1 MKAGQRPKSVILKKL
16 EGNPGKQKLPKNEP
30 IPPAE
35 MPNCPSTLDA
45 YGLEKWNEVAP
56 GLVAMGTLA
65 KVDGD
70 ILTAYCSSWSRYR
83 AAEEA
88 LADLR
93 KSNPLNALIL
103 KTVSGNYIQQP
114 LIGISNTAARD
125 FVRYGDILGIGET
138 SRARLGIS
146 RDKGNDSKFK
156 GLVGIAGGKK

>member
-1 MKAGQRPKSVILKKL
+1 MRPKSVILKMK
-16 EGNPGKQKLPKNEP
+16 EGNPGKRKLPKNEP

-35 MPNCPSTLDA
+35 LPDPPSTLDA
-45 YGLEKWNEVAP
+45 YALEKWNDVAP
-56 GLVAMGTLA
+56 GLVALGTLA
-65 KVDGD
+65 MIDGD
-70 ILTAYCSSWSRYR
+70 LLAAYCSSWSRYR

-93 KSNPLNALIL
+93 KTNPLNALIL

-125 FVRYGDILGIGET
+125 FVRYGDLLGIGET

-146 RDKGNDSKFK
+146 RDKGQESKFK
-156 GLVGIAGGKK
+156 GLVGIQGGRK